1 GAGGSQ
7 DDLGRERDQFGR
19 VFTHGV
25 GLSVAPAVVDAD
37 VLPDSPAR
45 LRQALRECRQ
55 TGLCFG
61 IIRGIRCEHADAAH
75 PVWLLRPRRER
86 PGGRADEQRDEL
98 ATAQWIELHSVPA
111 AKPDFSIS
119 NWQGSVSGSPRA
131 WRPSLNVP
139 PGASNTPL
147 DTRYNAS
154 VP

>member
-25 GLSVAPAVVDAD
+25 GLAVAPAVVDAD

-61 IIRGIRCEHADAAH
+61 IFRGIRCEHADAAH
-75 PVWLLRPRRER
+75 PVWLLRVRRER
-86 PGGRADEQRDEL
+86 PRRCRAAEQRDER
-98 ATAQWIELHSVPA
+98 ATFHSITSSARASSASGTFNPSFFAALMLMTSSNLVGDWAGKSAGFVPR
-111 AKPDFSIS
+111 KIRS
-119 NWQGSVSGSPRA
+119 
-131 WRPSLNVP
+131 
-139 PGASNTPL
+139 T
-147 DTRYNAS
+147 
-154 VP
+154 